1 MLRNQAEGIVQE
13 KDTMQSGLDDTL
25 IECDHHHHEQRCKAH
40 CHKRAVVEDKAGAPL
55 WGECSGQ

>member
-1 MLRNQAEGIVQE
+1 MLRNQAEGMVQE

-25 IECDHHHHEQRCKAH
+25 IECDHHHEQRCKAY

-55 WGECSGQ
+55 RGECSEQ

>member
-25 IECDHHHHEQRCKAH
+25 IECDHHHEQRCKAH
-40 CHKRAVVEDKAGAPL
+40 RHKRAVVEDKAGAPL
-55 WGECSGQ
+55 RGECSEQ

>member
-25 IECDHHHHEQRCKAH
+25 IVTITMNNDAKHIATR
-40 CHKRAVVEDKAGAPL
+40 
-55 WGECSGQ
+55 GQ